1 MENIQDWCI
10 SRQLWWGHRI
20 PAYYCEDCG
29 EVIVSKTAPGSCKK
43 CGGKLKQDEDTLD
56 TWFSSAL
63 WPFSTLGWPEKTE
76 DLEYFYP
83 TSVLVTGYD
92 IIFFWVAR
100 MIFSAM
106 ENMQEEPFRHVL
118 IHGIIRDSEGRKMSK
133 SLGNGIDP
141 LDVIDKYGADALRFN
156 LISGNSPGNDMR
168 FFWEKVEAYSN
179 FANKIWN
186 ASRFVLMN
194 LDYDRVKNAVPSE
207 YSSSLTAADKWIISR
222 FNTVVKEVTEN
233 MEKFELGIAAQK
245 IYDFM
250 WSEFCDWYIE
260 LVKPRL
266 YGDDEE
272 TKLAAQATLCDILK
286 GTMQLLHPFMPFIT
300 EEIYRHLPSEYE
312 SIVISRWPE
321 YNGQAY
327 QPEEE
332 RRMEKVMEAIRG
344 IRNVRA
350 EMNVV
355 PSRKAKAIVV
365 TADKDVKEAIE
376 EGRLYFERLAS
387 ASEVVIQDS
396 KEGIPEGAVSVLING
411 AEIYLPLEDLIDFE
425 KELERL
431 NKEKDNLE
439 KELQRVKGKLSNQ
452 GFIGKAPQ
460 SVIEEERTKEK
471 KYQEMLNKIYERI
484 NSLKK

>member
-1 MENIQDWCI
+1 
-10 SRQLWWGHRI
+10 
-20 PAYYCEDCG
+20 
-29 EVIVSKTAPGSCKK
+29 
-43 CGGKLKQDEDTLD
+43 
-56 TWFSSAL
+56 
-63 WPFSTLGWPEKTE
+63 LGWPDKTE

-106 ENMQEEPFRHVL
+106 ENMQQEPFKYVF

-194 LDYDRVKNAVPSE
+194 LDFEKVQNADRTKYEA
-207 YSSSLTAADKWIISR
+207 SLTTADKWVISR

-245 IYDFM
+245 LYDFM
-250 WSEFCDWYIE
+250 WTEFCDWYIE

-266 YGDDEE
+266 YGENEE
-272 TKLAAQATLCDILK
+272 TKLAAQVTLCDVLE

-300 EEIYRHLPSEYE
+300 EEIYQHLPSEYE
-312 SIVISRWPE
+312 SIMISKWP
-321 YNGQAY
+321 AY
-327 QPEEE
+327 DEKSYKPEEE
-332 RRMEKVMEAIRG
+332 KKMEKVMEAIKG
-344 IRNVRA
+344 IRNIRA

-355 PSRKAKAIVV
+355 PSRKAKVMIV
-365 TADKDVKEAIE
+365 TGNKDVKEAIE
-376 EGRLYFERLAS
+376 AGKMYFERLAS
-387 ASEVVIQDS
+387 ASEVVVLADKI
-396 KEGIPEGAVSVLING
+396 GIPEGAVSVLING
-411 AEIYLPLEDLIDFE
+411 AEIYLPLEDLVDFE

-431 NKEKDNLE
+431 GKEKDNLE
-439 KELQRVKGKLSNQ
+439 KELQRVSGKLGNQ
-452 GFIGKAPQ
+452 GFVAKAPQ
-460 SVIEEERTKEK
+460 SVIEEEKAKEK
-471 KYQEMLNKIYERI
+471 KYQDMLGKVLERI

>member
-1 MENIQDWCI
+1 M
-10 SRQLWWGHRI
+10 
-20 PAYYCEDCG
+20 
-29 EVIVSKTAPGSCKK
+29 
-43 CGGKLKQDEDTLD
+43 
-56 TWFSSAL
+56 
-63 WPFSTLGWPEKTE
+63 WPFSTLGWPDKTD

-106 ENMQEEPFRHVL
+106 EQMGKEPFKHVL

-141 LDVIDKYGADALRFN
+141 LDVIEKYGADALRFN
-156 LISGNSPGNDMR
+156 LISGNLRNDMR
-168 FFWEKVEAYSN
+168 FFWEKVEACSN

-194 LDYDRVKNAVPSE
+194 LDPEKLEKASRQD
-207 YSSSLTAADKWIISR
+207 YSSSLTTADKWIISR

-272 TKLAAQATLCDILK
+272 TKLAAQATLCDVLK

-300 EEIYRHLPSEYE
+300 EEIYLHLTSEYE
-312 SIVISRWPE
+312 SIVISNWPD
-321 YNGQAY
+321 YNRLAY

-332 RRMEKVMEAIRG
+332 RKMEKVMEAIKG

-350 EMNVV
+350 EMNVA
-355 PSRKAKAIVV
+355 PSRKAKVIVV
-365 TADKDVKEAIE
+365 PVSKGAEEAIE
-376 EGRLYFERLAS
+376 DGRLYFERLAS
-387 ASEVVIQDS
+387 ASEVVIMTS
-396 KEGIPEGAVSVLING
+396 KTGIPEDAVSVIIDE
-411 AEIYLPLEDLIDFE
+411 AEIYLPLEDLVDFE
-425 KELERL
+425 IIALMCKSSMQDFSYVSPL
-431 NKEKDNLE
+431 
-439 KELQRVKGKLSNQ
+439 
-452 GFIGKAPQ
+452 
-460 SVIEEERTKEK
+460 
-471 KYQEMLNKIYERI
+471 
-484 NSLKK
+484 